1 MKFWQSK
8 YNPQIT
14 LSQQE
19 LLEISQKI
27 SREFS
32 PVADSAF
39 PELVLLPVDPFHLYA
54 YWNLGENFIN
64 NSKTNDNRNLQLTL
78 RIYSRPHESPGFY
91 NTKQWFDVSVN
102 RIQHQQKIRLPL
114 DQTFYSAVIGKHFPD
129 NSFAAHA
136 YSNIIHVPRSG
147 MASAT
152 RKNSEANELFDRSK
166 QFDTNEKNSLTERG
180 GEDNITVIN
189 DFIMK
194 DNLYAESK
202 IALARHKNKP
212 EMTSH
217 SASSNNASGL
227 GIKAS

>member
-32 PVADSAF
+32 SVADSAF

-54 YWNLGENFIN
+54 YWNLAGNFIN
-64 NSKTNDNRNLQLTL
+64 NKPNDNNLQLTL
-78 RIYSRPHESPGFY
+78 RIYLRSHKSPGY
-91 NTKQWFDVSVN
+91 YYTKQWFDVSVN
-102 RIQHQQKIRLPL
+102 RIQYQQKVRVPH
-114 DQTFYSAVIGKHFPD
+114 DEAFYSAVIGKHFPD
-129 NSFAAHA
+129 DSFAAHA
-136 YSNIIHVPRSG
+136 YSNIIHVPRNG
-147 MASAT
+147 RVPAIG
-152 RKNSEANELFDRSK
+152 KNSENNEIFDESK
-166 QFDTNEKNSLTERG
+166 KLDTNEKNSLTEQIS
-180 GEDNITVIN
+180 EDKITVIN

-202 IALARHKNKP
+202 KVLVSHKKKP
-212 EMTSH
+212 VISSLSTSR
-217 SASSNNASGL
+217 NNASSL
-227 GIKAS
+227 GINN